1 MVWQGSI
8 IAVDWGTTNRRAWRI
23 GPDGAVEAELA
34 DASGIMSVP
43 AHDFPAEA
51 ARLRETLGDLPML
64 LGGMVGSDRGWRKT
78 AYIACP
84 ADARAI
90 ADRIEW
96 IDGRTGIVPGV
107 AQQRRDAP
115 DVMRG
120 EEVQI
125 IGALASGLVSGD
137 ATLCLPGTH
146 SKWVRLQ
153 EGRIAGF
160 ATRMTG
166 EVFALVT
173 RQSILA
179 PLLQGRAGTAPG
191 FAAGVAA
198 SAEGDL
204 LARLFAVR
212 AAHLLDAPLVDAAG
226 YISGLLIGAEVRAG
240 LRSGGGE
247 VPILIG
253 RPELTTLYA
262 AAFAQIGAATTDVP
276 RAIEGNAAFRA
287 GIATLTRSLA

>member
-51 ARLRETLGDLPML
+51 ARLREALGDLPML
-64 LGGMVGSDRGWRKT
+64 LGGMVGSDRGWRKA

-84 ADARAI
+84 VDARAI
-90 ADRIEW
+90 ADRFEW
-96 IDGRTGIVPGV
+96 IDGHTGIG
-107 AQQRRDAP
+107 
-115 DVMRG
+115 
-120 EEVQI
+120 
-125 IGALASGLVSGD
+125 
-137 ATLCLPGTH
+137 
-146 SKWVRLQ
+146 
-153 EGRIAGF
+153 
-160 ATRMTG
+160 
-166 EVFALVT
+166 
-173 RQSILA
+173 
-179 PLLQGRAGTAPG
+179 PG
-191 FAAGVAA
+191 FAVGVAA
-198 SAEGDL
+198 SAEADL

-226 YISGLLIGAEVRAG
+226 YVSG

-253 RPELTTLYA
+253 RPELTTFYA
-262 AAFAQIGAATTDVP
+262 ATSPPA
-276 RAIEGNAAFRA
+276 RWS
-287 GIATLTRSLA
+287 RSCAVRGQRKPMRWARR